1 MAKNETVMFL
11 TLEINLETLYDSR
24 MLYARYKWKKYSVVV
39 ESQVTMPSMDIITFR
54 VTAVFYRN

>member
-1 MAKNETVMFL
+1 MFL